1 MTKPHRELLVENE
14 KLEAEIV
21 ALKEEKGIKCKYHGS
36 KMLYCPTCVEQI
48 YAQGWRKEVIFYKT
62 ISRLQ
67 DAMLKY
73 LDEQIEPLAKEF
85 HDFKVNYP
93 AGMVQSFFEWYDKNI
108 ARITPHEKIDVIA
121 ELMAKL
127 YAINRFSTVVIT
139 EGVDEKPAY
148 RPDLISD
155 IIEKRECL
163 SNERFG
169 DWFNKSI
176 VRQLKQLENP
186 APAPDSKTEKN

>member
-36 KMLYCPTCVEQI
+36 KMLYCSTCVEQI

-73 LDEQIEPLAKEF
+73 LDEQIEPLE
-85 HDFKVNYP
+85 
-93 AGMVQSFFEWYDKNI
+93 M
-108 ARITPHEKIDVIA
+108 
-121 ELMAKL
+121 
-127 YAINRFSTVVIT
+127 
-139 EGVDEKPAY
+139 
-148 RPDLISD
+148 
-155 IIEKRECL
+155 